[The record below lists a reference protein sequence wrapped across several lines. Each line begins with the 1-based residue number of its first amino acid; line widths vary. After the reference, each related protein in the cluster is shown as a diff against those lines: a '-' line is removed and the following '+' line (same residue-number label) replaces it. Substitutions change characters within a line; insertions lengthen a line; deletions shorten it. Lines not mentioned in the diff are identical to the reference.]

1 MTHEQFS
8 WLDRPQDDDDIWRL
22 ALEVLCAEEYDS
34 PDDISNEVLGDKLN
48 ELRKEYNIERPKLT

>member
-1 MTHEQFS
+1 
-8 WLDRPQDDDDIWRL
+8 
-22 ALEVLCAEEYDS
+22 LEVLCAEEYDS